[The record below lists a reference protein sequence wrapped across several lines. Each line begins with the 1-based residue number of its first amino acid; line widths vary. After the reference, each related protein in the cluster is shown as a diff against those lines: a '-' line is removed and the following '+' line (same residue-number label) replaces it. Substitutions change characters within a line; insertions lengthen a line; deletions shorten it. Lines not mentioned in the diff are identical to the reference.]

1 MKRHILIIALA
12 ALAMGG
18 RAQTLTVD
26 SCRTMALQNNRQKQ
40 QAALKTKQAEY
51 TKKSTHALFFPDFS
65 RSAAEIYD
73 MDKGTLSFD
82 MNAMAAPL
90 LGTLAPILGSM
101 GIPVEGLKL
110 PNLDIDY
117 KMGWMFTGGIVMKQP
132 IYMGGKIR
140 SAYAISKTAVEIA
153 RQNERLTDAEVIM
166 QTDEAYANVVK
177 AEEMVEV
184 AKRYRELLTELD
196 KNVENAVRHGLRHK
210 SERTKVQV
218 KINEADLQLL
228 RAHNA
233 VTLSKMNL
241 CRLIGKS
248 LSSDISLSH
257 EYPMVADVN
266 TLRQSDISLR
276 PEVAMLDGQVEIA
289 EQQVKI
295 ARSAMLPQLALM
307 AKYGYTNGVKVNGR
321 TFLDGWN
328 FGGGVTL
335 SVPLYHFGEKSN
347 KTKAAQAKQQ
357 QLQLE
362 REDKMELMMLELTRA
377 SQNVE
382 EAKGEITLA
391 QKSLEQAETNMQLS
405 KQQYDAGFETLS
417 DYLETQA
424 LWQQAYEAQVDANF
438 RLYLASI
445 TYLKA
450 AGLLVP

>member
-65 RSAAEIYD
+65 LSAAEIYD

-321 TFLDGWN
+321 TFLDGRN

-335 SVPLYHFGEKSN
+335 TVPLYHFGEKSN

>member
-1 MKRHILIIALA
+1 MKRQILIIALA
-12 ALAMGG
+12 ALAMGSH
-18 RAQTLTVD
+18 AQTLTID

-40 QAALKTKQAEY
+40 QAALQTKQAEY
-51 TKKSTHALFFPDFS
+51 IKKSTHALFFPDFS
-65 RSAAEIYD
+65 LSAAEIYD

-90 LGTLAPILGSM
+90 MGTLAPLLGSL

-132 IYMGGKIR
+132 LYMGGKIR
-140 SAYAISKTAVEIA
+140 SAYSMSKTAIEIA
-153 RQNERLTDAEVIM
+153 RQNERLTDAQVIM

-210 SERTKVQV
+210 NERTKVQV

-248 LSSDISLSH
+248 MNSDITLSH
-257 EYPMVADVN
+257 EYPVVADVSAIRESN
-266 TLRQSDISLR
+266 VSLR

-289 EQQVKI
+289 AQQVKQ

-307 AKYGYTNGVKVNGR
+307 AKYGYTNGVKVNGK

-347 KTKAAQAKQQ
+347 KMKAAQVKQQ
-357 QLQLE
+357 QAQLE
-362 REDKMELMMLELTRA
+362 RDEKVELMMLELTKA

-382 EAKGEITLA
+382 EAKGEIALT
-391 QKSLEQAETNMQLS
+391 QKALEQAETNMRLS

-424 LWQQAYEAQVDANF
+424 LWQQAYESQVEANF

>member
-1 MKRHILIIALA
+1 MKRQILIIALA
-12 ALAMGG
+12 ALALGG

-40 QAALKTKQAEY
+40 QAALQTKQAEY
-51 TKKSTHALFFPDFS
+51 TRKSTHALFFPEFS
-65 RSAAEIYD
+65 LTAAEIYD
-73 MDKGTLSFD
+73 QDKGTLSFD
-82 MNAMAAPL
+82 MNTMAAPL
-90 LGTLAPILGSM
+90 IGTLKPLLGSL
-101 GIPVEGLKL
+101 GLPVAGLQL

-132 IYMGGKIR
+132 IYMGGRIR
-140 SAYAISKTAVEIA
+140 SAYAMSKTAVEIA
-153 RQNERLTDAEVIM
+153 RQNERLTDAQVIM
-166 QTDEAYANVVK
+166 QTDEAYAQVVK

-184 AKRYRELLTELD
+184 AKRYRELLAELD

-210 SERTKVQV
+210 NERTKVQV

-228 RAHNA
+228 RARNA
-233 VTLSKMNL
+233 VTLTKMNL

-248 LSSDISLSH
+248 MSSDITLSH
-257 EYPMVADVN
+257 EYPVVADVN
-266 TLRQSDISLR
+266 ALRQNDVSLR
-276 PEVAMLDGQVEIA
+276 PEVAMLDGQVEMA
-289 EQQVKI
+289 AQQVKM
-295 ARSAMLPQLALM
+295 ARAAMLPQLALM

-321 TFLDGWN
+321 TFLNGWN

-335 SVPLYHFGEKSN
+335 SVPLYHFGEKCN

-357 QLQLE
+357 QMQLE
-362 REDKMELMMLELTRA
+362 RDEKMELMMLELTRA

-382 EAKGEITLA
+382 EAKGEIALA
-391 QKSLEQAETNMQLS
+391 QKALEQAETNMKLS

-417 DYLETQA
+417 DYMETQA
-424 LWQQAYEAQVDANF
+424 QWQQAYESQVDANF
-438 RLYLASI
+438 RLYLAGI

>member
-1 MKRHILIIALA
+1 MKRHILIIALTT
-12 ALAMGG
+12 LAMGG

-26 SCRTMALQNNRQKQ
+26 SCRTIALQNNRQKQ
-40 QAALKTKQAEY
+40 QAALQTKQAEY
-51 TKKSTHALFFPDFS
+51 TRKSTHALFFPDFS
-65 RSAAEIYD
+65 LSAAGIYD

-90 LGTLAPILGSM
+90 ISTLAPLLGSM

-132 IYMGGKIR
+132 IYMGGRIR
-140 SAYAISKTAVEIA
+140 SAYSMSKTAVEIA
-153 RQNERLTDAEVIM
+153 RQNERLTDAQVIM
-166 QTDEAYANVVK
+166 QTDEAYAQVVK

-196 KNVENAVRHGLRHK
+196 RNVENAVRHGLRHK
-210 SERTKVQV
+210 NERTKVQV

-228 RAHNA
+228 RARNA

-241 CRLIGKS
+241 CRLIGKDM
-248 LSSDISLSH
+248 SSDITLSH
-257 EYPMVADVN
+257 EYPVVADVN

-289 EQQVKI
+289 AQQVKQ
-295 ARSAMLPQLALM
+295 ARAAMLPQLALM
-307 AKYGYTNGVKVNGR
+307 AKYGYTNGVKVNGK

-328 FGGGVTL
+328 FGGGVML

-357 QLQLE
+357 QMQLE
-362 REDKMELMMLELTRA
+362 RDEKMELMMLELTRA

-382 EAKGEITLA
+382 EAKGEIALA
-391 QKSLEQAETNMQLS
+391 QKALEQAETNMKLS
-405 KQQYDAGFETLS
+405 KQQYDAGFETLG
-417 DYLETQA
+417 DYLESQA
-424 LWQQAYEAQVDANF
+424 LWQQAYESQVDANF
-438 RLYLASI
+438 RLYLAGI

>member
-1 MKRHILIIALA
+1 MKRQILIIALA

-40 QAALKTKQAEY
+40 QAALQTKQAEY
-51 TKKSTHALFFPDFS
+51 IKKSTRALFFPDFS
-65 RSAAEIYD
+65 LSAAEIYD

-90 LGTLAPILGSM
+90 ITTLKPLLGSM
-101 GIPVEGLKL
+101 GLPIDGLRL
-110 PNLDIDY
+110 PDLNLEY
-117 KMGWMFTGGIVMKQP
+117 EMGWMFTGGIVLKQP

-140 SAYAISKTAVEIA
+140 SAYSMSKTAVEIA

-166 QTDEAYANVVK
+166 QTDEAYARVVK

-184 AKRYRELLTELD
+184 AKRYRELLAELD
-196 KNVENAVRHGLRHK
+196 KNVENAVRHGLRHNN
-210 SERTKVQV
+210 ERTKVQV

-241 CRLIGKS
+241 CRLIGKNM
-248 LSSDISLSH
+248 SSDVSLSH
-257 EYPMVADVN
+257 EYPVVADVSM
-266 TLRQSDISLR
+266 LRQSDISLR

-289 EQQVKI
+289 AQQVKQT
-295 ARSAMLPQLALM
+295 RSAMLPQLALL
-307 AKYGYTNGVKVNGR
+307 AKYGYTNGVKVNGD

-347 KTKAAQAKQQ
+347 KTKAAQAKHRQM
-357 QLQLE
+357 QLE
-362 REDKMELMMLELTRA
+362 RDEKMELMMLELTRA

-382 EAKGEITLA
+382 EAKSEIALA
-391 QKSLEQAETNMQLS
+391 QKSLEQAETNMKLS

-417 DYLETQA
+417 DYLESQA
-424 LWQQAYEAQVDANF
+424 LWQKAYEGQVDANF

>member
-51 TKKSTHALFFPDFS
+51 TKKSTHALLFPDFS
-65 RSAAEIYD
+65 LSAAEIYD

>member
-65 RSAAEIYD
+65 LSAAEIYD

-335 SVPLYHFGEKSN
+335 SVPLYHFGDKRN

>member
-1 MKRHILIIALA
+1 MKRQILIIALA
-12 ALAMGG
+12 ALALGG

-40 QAALKTKQAEY
+40 QAALQTKQAEY
-51 TKKSTHALFFPDFS
+51 TRKSTHALFFPEFS
-65 RSAAEIYD
+65 LTAAEIYD
-73 MDKGTLSFD
+73 QDKGTLSFD
-82 MNAMAAPL
+82 MNTMAAPL
-90 LGTLAPILGSM
+90 IGTLKPLLGSL
-101 GIPVEGLKL
+101 GLPVAGLQL

-132 IYMGGKIR
+132 IYMGGRIR
-140 SAYAISKTAVEIA
+140 SAYAMSKTAVEIA
-153 RQNERLTDAEVIM
+153 RQNERLTDAQVIM
-166 QTDEAYANVVK
+166 QTDEAYAQVVK

-184 AKRYRELLTELD
+184 AKRYRELLAELD

-210 SERTKVQV
+210 NERTKVQV

-228 RAHNA
+228 RARNA
-233 VTLSKMNL
+233 VTLTKMNL

-248 LSSDISLSH
+248 MSSDITLSH
-257 EYPMVADVN
+257 EYPVVADVN
-266 TLRQSDISLR
+266 ALRQSDVSLR
-276 PEVAMLDGQVEIA
+276 PEVAMLDGQVEMA
-289 EQQVKI
+289 AQQVKM
-295 ARSAMLPQLALM
+295 ARAAMLPQLALM

-335 SVPLYHFGEKSN
+335 SVPLYHFGEKCN

-357 QLQLE
+357 QMQLE
-362 REDKMELMMLELTRA
+362 RDEKMELMMLELTRA

-382 EAKGEITLA
+382 EAKGEIALA
-391 QKSLEQAETNMQLS
+391 QKALEQAETNMKLS

-417 DYLETQA
+417 DYMETQA
-424 LWQQAYEAQVDANF
+424 QWQQAYESQVDANF
-438 RLYLASI
+438 RLYLAGI

>member
-65 RSAAEIYD
+65 LSAAEIYD

>member
-65 RSAAEIYD
+65 LSAAEIYD

-82 MNAMAAPL
+82 MNAMTAPL

>member
-1 MKRHILIIALA
+1 
-12 ALAMGG
+12 
-18 RAQTLTVD
+18 
-26 SCRTMALQNNRQKQ
+26 
-40 QAALKTKQAEY
+40 
-51 TKKSTHALFFPDFS
+51 
-65 RSAAEIYD
+65 
-73 MDKGTLSFD
+73 
-82 MNAMAAPL
+82 
-90 LGTLAPILGSM
+90 
-101 GIPVEGLKL
+101 
-110 PNLDIDY
+110 
-117 KMGWMFTGGIVMKQP
+117 MKQP

>member
-1 MKRHILIIALA
+1 M
-12 ALAMGG
+12 
-18 RAQTLTVD
+18 
-26 SCRTMALQNNRQKQ
+26 
-40 QAALKTKQAEY
+40 
-51 TKKSTHALFFPDFS
+51 KSTHALFFPDIS
-65 RSAAEIYD
+65 LSAAEIYD

>member
-65 RSAAEIYD
+65 LSAAEIYD

-184 AKRYRELLTELD
+184 AKRYRELLTEQD